1 MASADRTCAQPSS
14 APQEVAVES
23 EVAGVIEAA
32 ATGDLGRRIG
42 VADKT
47 GFFRR
52 LAEGVDRML
61 DANAASITA
70 VQRLLA
76 ALARGDLTQRI
87 DARFH
92 GVFGQMRDDANT
104 TVERLEA
111 IMRHVRGAVAA
122 VRTAAAEIAAGHHD
136 LPARSEQQAAGLEQ
150 IASSMERLT
159 GAVRGNAE
167 SSRHARELV
176 TGAAEVAA
184 RGGRVMQDV
193 VQEMDAITDASR
205 RIESI
210 VGVIDD
216 IAFQTNILAL
226 NAGVEAAHAGD
237 QGRGFAVV
245 ASEVRSLAQRA
256 AHAAKEIKDLIAASG
271 ARVGAGSALVGEAG
285 STMEEIVAAVR
296 RVEALMNQITAASA
310 EQAGGIEQVTRTIGH
325 IDGVTQQNA
334 ALVEQATAA
343 AHSLDQQAEELAEAV
358 SVFRLR
364 DGG

>member
-1 MASADRTCAQPSS
+1 
-14 APQEVAVES
+14 
-23 EVAGVIEAA
+23 
-32 ATGDLGRRIG
+32 
-42 VADKT
+42 
-47 GFFRR
+47 
-52 LAEGVDRML
+52 
-61 DANAASITA
+61 
-70 VQRLLA
+70 
-76 ALARGDLTQRI
+76 
-87 DARFH
+87 
-92 GVFGQMRDDANT
+92 
-104 TVERLEA
+104 
-111 IMRHVRGAVAA
+111 
-122 VRTAAAEIAAGHHD
+122 
-136 LPARSEQQAAGLEQ
+136 
-150 IASSMERLT
+150 
-159 GAVRGNAE
+159 
-167 SSRHARELV
+167 
-176 TGAAEVAA
+176 
-184 RGGRVMQDV
+184 
-193 VQEMDAITDASR
+193 MDAITDASR

-310 EQAGGIEQVTRTIGH
+310 EQAGGIEQVTRTIGQ

-343 AHSLDQQAEELAEAV
+343 AHSLDRQAEELAEAV
-358 SVFRLR
+358 SVFRLC